1 MSSSRGER
9 PLAEATQYS
18 EVATLPYSMSAHLL
32 STSLT
37 PTAAESALREDTLSL
52 ALERR
57 AKLEERRRTALRRR
71 AKRVGSRFAI
81 LLTADVAAFL
91 IARLVLGW
99 LLDRPSDATAGA
111 AAAGSAGPLAQPGQP
126 ASLVFWVAI
135 VLALAVTGAY
145 GRDRNLN
152 LLARLGSAALLAG
165 AAVIIPLA
173 ALTGLERAV
182 SDTAFIA
189 TTVFVVL
196 VIGRWTTE
204 WFMAHLWPHGRG
216 AAPSMLV
223 TFGDQPRTRIEA
235 GMSGGGDYRVARRYV
250 LNSKS
255 LPEAAVLAASIR
267 EIINADELEAV
278 VLTETLPDRHLRA
291 MVDEALFS
299 GSIVLCPPRATD
311 VEGLR
316 PRIVWHHEQPMIEYG
331 TPTLQLSALV
341 TKRIM
346 DITGA
351 ALLLVLSAPLMAL
364 IALGVKLDS
373 RGPVFFAQDR
383 AGVGGRRFSL
393 LKFRTMRVG
402 ADAEKVSLAH
412 LNHTGDVRL
421 FKIPS
426 DPRVTR
432 FGKFLRRWSLDELPQ
447 FWNVFRGDM
456 SLVGPRP
463 FFQADFV
470 AYDDHHFRRLDTK
483 PGITGLWQIGG
494 RSDVVDFEDV
504 VYLDR
509 QYIEQWSPWLDL
521 RILMRTVPSVIR
533 RTGAY

>member
-1 MSSSRGER
+1 M
-9 PLAEATQYS
+9 AAQIFAT
-18 EVATLPYSMSAHLL
+18 TLNPI
-32 STSLT
+32 
-37 PTAAESALREDTLSL
+37 AAESALRGDALNL

-57 AKLEERRRTALRRR
+57 AKLEERRRAALRRR
-71 AKRVGSRFAI
+71 TKRVGSRFVI
-81 LLTADVAAFL
+81 LLAADIAALLLARLALAWLFVRPGDVA
-91 IARLVLGW
+91 
-99 LLDRPSDATAGA
+99 STAS
-111 AAAGSAGPLAQPGQP
+111 SAGPLAHPGQP

-135 VLALAVTGAY
+135 LLALTITGAY
-145 GRDRNLN
+145 GRDRTVNT
-152 LLARLGSAALLAG
+152 LLRLGSAAVLAG
-165 AAVIIPLA
+165 AAGIIPLA
-173 ALTGLERAV
+173 AVTGWERAV
-182 SDTAFIA
+182 SETAFIA

-196 VIGRWTTE
+196 VIGRWAAESFLTRV
-204 WFMAHLWPHGRG
+204 WPHNRG

-223 TFGDQPRTRIEA
+223 TAADQPRTRIEA
-235 GMSGGGDYRVARRYV
+235 GMTAGGGDYRVVRRYA
-250 LNSKS
+250 LNAKS
-255 LPEAAVLAASIR
+255 LPDPATLATSIR
-267 EIINADELEAV
+267 RIIDADELEAI
-278 VLTETLPDRHLRA
+278 VLTESLPDRHLRA
-291 MVDEALFS
+291 VVDEALFS
-299 GSIVLCPPRATD
+299 GSIVLCPPRAAD

-316 PRIVWHHEQPMIEYG
+316 PRIVWAHEQPMIEYG
-331 TPTLQLSALV
+331 TPTLQLSALA

-346 DITGA
+346 DIVGS
-351 ALLLVLSAPLMAL
+351 ALLLLISAPLMAL
-364 IALGVKLDS
+364 IAVGVKLDS
-373 RGPVFFAQDR
+373 PGPVFFAQDR
-383 AGVGGRRFSL
+383 AGVGGKRFSL

-402 ADAEKVSLAH
+402 ADAEKESLAH

-447 FWNVFRGDM
+447 FFNVFRGDM

-494 RSDVVDFEDV
+494 RSDVVEFEDV